1 MLNDSSFKDNG
12 NIWIDIAPK
21 DVNKGKAVLKLLE
34 YLNINIE
41 DSVRIGDDLNDL
53 SMFMDKGVNI
63 AVDNAID
70 ELKEKANFIT
80 KPCEKDGIFHAI
92 EKIINEKL

>member
-1 MLNDSSFKDNG
+1 
-12 NIWIDIAPK
+12 
-21 DVNKGKAVLKLLE
+21 
-34 YLNINIE
+34 
-41 DSVRIGDDLNDL
+41 
-53 SMFMDKGVNI
+53 MFMNKGVNI

-70 ELKEKANFIT
+70 ELKKKANFIT